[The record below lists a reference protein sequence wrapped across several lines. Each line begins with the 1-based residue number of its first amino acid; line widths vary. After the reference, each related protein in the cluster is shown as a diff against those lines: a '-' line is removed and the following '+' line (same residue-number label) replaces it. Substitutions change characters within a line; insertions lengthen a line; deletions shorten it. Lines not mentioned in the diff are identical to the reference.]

1 MIIKYHP
8 WIFEISSGLVEVNMK
23 DIVYI
28 TGHKNPDSDS
38 ICAALAYAEYKNKTG
53 SDNYVPVR
61 LGEINRE
68 TYFILAY
75 FGVEA
80 PVFIEDVRLQ
90 ISDLNID
97 KIAPISSEITLKMAW
112 NIMRMNNVKS
122 IPVVDENEILNGIVS
137 VSNVTESYMDVW
149 DNMILGKSKVTVNNL
164 LDTLT
169 GQVLHLDKDRKHFYG
184 KIYALSASPEEVNK
198 TIEEG
203 DIIITGNR
211 RDALESAVD
220 RKVSLII
227 ITGSGDM
234 DEDLLSKAQ
243 ENRVTVLNTPYDT
256 YTTSRLISQSIP
268 VNYVMT
274 KENIM
279 YFSSDDYIGDIR
291 NTMAETRFRSYP
303 VVSEENRVVG
313 TISRFHLIS
322 GKKKKVILVDHNE
335 KGQSVKGLN
344 EAEILEII
352 DHHRVADVATSTPIF
367 FRNEPVGSTST
378 IVANIF
384 FENGIRPSKKTAG
397 LLAAAIISD
406 TLLFKS
412 PTSTNVDR
420 LVLQRLAQ
428 IADIDVEEFALE
440 MFKYGT
446 SLAGKSPQEIL
457 KQDFKV
463 FTYDNSKIGVSQVYT
478 MDSET
483 IDELKDT
490 IIETMEEMTD
500 HEGYDL
506 QLLMVTDIYKEGSEL
521 IAVGKQ
527 KDVINKAFNVQM
539 KENSI
544 YIPGILSRKKQ
555 VIPPISSV
563 INR

>member
-1 MIIKYHP
+1 
-8 WIFEISSGLVEVNMK
+8 MK
-23 DIVYI
+23 DTVYI

-53 SDNYVPVR
+53 SDHYVPVR

-75 FGVEA
+75 FGVE
-80 PVFIEDVRLQ
+80 PPEYIEDVRLQ

-122 IPVVDENEILNGIVS
+122 IPVVDENETLNGIVS

-169 GQVLHLDKDRKHFYG
+169 GQLLHLDKDRKHFYG
-184 KIYALSASPEEVNK
+184 KIYALSASPDEVNK

-203 DIIITGNR
+203 DIVITGNR
-211 RDALESAVD
+211 RDSLEGAVE

-234 DEDLLSKAQ
+234 DEDLLEKAK
-243 ENRVTVLNTPYDT
+243 ENRVTVINTPYDT
-256 YTTSRLISQSIP
+256 YTTSRLISQSVP

-303 VVSEENRVVG
+303 VVSEENKVIG

-463 FTYDNSKIGVSQVYT
+463 FTYDSSRIGVSQVYT
-478 MDSET
+478 MDSDT

-490 IIETMEEMTD
+490 IIETMEEMTE
-500 HEGYDL
+500 HEGFDL
-506 QLLMVTDIYKEGSEL
+506 QLLIVTDIYREGSEL

-527 KDVINKAFNVQM
+527 KDVVNKAFDVQM
-539 KENSI
+539 KENSV

>member
-1 MIIKYHP
+1 
-8 WIFEISSGLVEVNMK
+8 MK
-23 DIVYI
+23 NTVYI
-28 TGHKNPDSDS
+28 TGHRNPDSDS
-38 ICAALAYAEYKNKTG
+38 ICAALAYAEYKNKT
-53 SDNYVPVR
+53 DANHYVPVR

-75 FGVEA
+75 FGVEQ
-80 PVFIEDVRLQ
+80 PQFIENVRLQ
-90 ISDLNID
+90 VSDLNID
-97 KIAPISSEITLKMAW
+97 KIAPISSDITLKMAW
-112 NIMRMNNVKS
+112 NIMKMNNIKS
-122 IPVVDENEILNGIVS
+122 LPVVDETETLNGVVS

-149 DNMILGKSKVTVNNL
+149 DNMILGKSQVTVNNL

-169 GQVLHLDKDRKHFYG
+169 AETIYIDKKRRHFYG
-184 KIYALSASPEEVNK
+184 KIYTLSSEPDNLKKV
-198 TIEEG
+198 IEEG
-203 DIIITGNR
+203 DIILTGDR
-211 RDALESAVD
+211 KEFLDVALENKA
-220 RKVSLII
+220 SLII
-227 ITGSGDM
+227 ITSSGQM
-234 DEDLLSKAQ
+234 DKEQVKVAK
-243 ENRVTVLNTPYDT
+243 ENNVTVITTPYDT
-256 YTTSRLISQSIP
+256 YTASRLISQAVP
-268 VNYVMT
+268 VSYVMS
-274 KENIM
+274 KGDII
-279 YFSSDDYIGDIR
+279 YFSSDDFIGDIQ

-303 VVSEENRVVG
+303 VVSEENKVIG

-322 GKKKKVILVDHNE
+322 GEKKRVILVDHNE
-335 KGQSVKGLN
+335 KNQSVEGLG

-352 DHHRVADVATSTPIF
+352 DHHRVADVSTTSPIF

-420 LVLQRLAQ
+420 VVLDRLAR
-428 IADIDVEEFALE
+428 IANLDVEEFALE

-446 SLAGKSPQEIL
+446 SLAGKTPEEIL

-463 FTYDNSKIGVSQVYT
+463 FTYDDKKMGVSQVYT
-478 MDSET
+478 MDNET
-483 IDELKDT
+483 LNDLKEP
-490 IIETMEEMTD
+490 IKHAMEEMTKTN
-500 HEGYDL
+500 GFNL
-506 QLLMVTDIYKEGSEL
+506 QVLIVTDIYKEGSEI

-527 KDVINKAFNVQM
+527 KDLINKAFNVQM
-539 KENSI
+539 ENDSV

-555 VIPPISSV
+555 VIPPISAV

>member
-1 MIIKYHP
+1 
-8 WIFEISSGLVEVNMK
+8 MK
-23 DIVYI
+23 DTVYI

-53 SDNYVPVR
+53 SDHYVPVR

-80 PVFIEDVRLQ
+80 PEYIEDVRLQ

-122 IPVVDENEILNGIVS
+122 IPVVDENETLNGIVS

-169 GQVLHLDKDRKHFYG
+169 GQVLHMDKDRKHFYG
-184 KIYALSASPEEVNK
+184 KIYALSASPDEVNR
-198 TIEEG
+198 TLEEG
-203 DIIITGNR
+203 DIVLTGNR
-211 RDALESAVD
+211 RESLEGAVES
-220 RKVSLII
+220 KVSLII

-234 DEDLLSKAQ
+234 DEDLLEKAK
-243 ENRVTVLNTPYDT
+243 ENRVTVINTPYDT
-256 YTTSRLISQSIP
+256 YTTSRLISQSVP

-303 VVSEENRVVG
+303 VVSEENKVVG

-463 FTYDNSKIGVSQVYT
+463 FTYDSSKIGVSQVYT

-483 IDELKDT
+483 IDDLKGT
-490 IIETMEEMTD
+490 IIETMEEMTE
-500 HEGYDL
+500 HEGFDL
-506 QLLMVTDIYKEGSEL
+506 QLLIVTDIYKEGSEL

-527 KDVINKAFNVQM
+527 KDVINKAFDVQM
-539 KENSI
+539 KGNSV

>member
-1 MIIKYHP
+1 
-8 WIFEISSGLVEVNMK
+8 MK

-28 TGHKNPDSDS
+28 TGHRNPDSDS
-38 ICAALAYAEYKNKTG
+38 ICAALAYAEFKNKTG
-53 SDNYVPVR
+53 SFQYIPVR

-75 FGVEA
+75 FGVE
-80 PVFIEDVRLQ
+80 PPQYIENVRLQ
-90 ISDLNID
+90 VSDLNID
-97 KIAPISSEITLKMAW
+97 KIAPISSDITLKMAW
-112 NIMRMNNVKS
+112 NIMRMNNIKS
-122 IPVVDENEILNGIVS
+122 LPVVDENETLNGVVS

-164 LDTLT
+164 LETLT
-169 GQVLHLDKDRKHFYG
+169 GQIVHLDKDRKHYYG
-184 KIYALSASPEEVNK
+184 KIFALSASPEDVQR
-198 TIEEG
+198 TLEEG
-203 DIIITGNR
+203 DIVITGNR
-211 RDALESAVD
+211 RESLEVAISK
-220 RKVSLII
+220 KVSLII
-227 ITGSGDM
+227 VTGSG
-234 DEDLLSKAQ
+234 EVEESLIEKAN
-243 ENRVTVLNTPYDT
+243 ENRVTILSTPYDT
-256 YTTSRLISQSIP
+256 YTTSRLITQAVP
-268 VNYVMT
+268 VSYVMSR
-274 KENIM
+274 EDII

-303 VVSEENRVVG
+303 VVNEESKVIG
-313 TISRFHLIS
+313 TISRYHLIS

-335 KGQSVKGLN
+335 KGQSVEGLN

-352 DHHRVADVATSTPIF
+352 DHHRVADVATSSPIF

-397 LLAAAIISD
+397 LLAGAIISD

-420 LVLQRLAQ
+420 LTLERLAQ

-446 SLAGKSPQEIL
+446 SLAGKTPEEIL
-457 KQDFKV
+457 KQDFKI
-463 FTYDNSKIGVSQVYT
+463 FTYDSSRIGVSQVYT
-478 MDSET
+478 MDAESLN
-483 IDELKDT
+483 DLKGD
-490 IIETMEEMTD
+490 IIEAMEEMTSD
-500 HEGYDL
+500 FGFTL
-506 QLLMVTDIYKEGSEL
+506 QVLIVTDIYKEGSEL
-521 IAVGKQ
+521 IVVGKQ
-527 KDVINKAFNVQM
+527 KDIINKAFGVTM
-539 KENSI
+539 KENSV

>member
-1 MIIKYHP
+1 
-8 WIFEISSGLVEVNMK
+8 MK
-23 DIVYI
+23 NTVYI
-28 TGHKNPDSDS
+28 TGHRNPDSDS
-38 ICAALAYAEYKNKTG
+38 ICAALAYAEYKNKT
-53 SDNYVPVR
+53 DANHYVPVR

-75 FGVEA
+75 FGVEQ
-80 PVFIEDVRLQ
+80 PQFIENVRLQ
-90 ISDLNID
+90 VSDLNID
-97 KIAPISSEITLKMAW
+97 KIAPISSDITLKMAW
-112 NIMRMNNVKS
+112 NIMKMNNIKS
-122 IPVVDENEILNGIVS
+122 LPVVDETETLNGVVS

-149 DNMILGKSKVTVNNL
+149 DNMILGKSQVTVNNL

-169 GQVLHLDKDRKHFYG
+169 AETIYIDKKRRHFYG
-184 KIYALSASPEEVNK
+184 KIYTLSSEPDNLKKV
-198 TIEEG
+198 IEEG
-203 DIIITGNR
+203 DIILTGDR
-211 RDALESAVD
+211 KEFLDVALENKA
-220 RKVSLII
+220 SLII
-227 ITGSGDM
+227 ITSSGQM
-234 DEDLLSKAQ
+234 DKEQVKVAK
-243 ENRVTVLNTPYDT
+243 ENNVTVITTPYDT
-256 YTTSRLISQSIP
+256 YTASRLISQAVP
-268 VNYVMT
+268 VSYVMS
-274 KENIM
+274 KGDII
-279 YFSSDDYIGDIR
+279 YFSSDDFIGDIQ

-303 VVSEENRVVG
+303 VVSEENKVIG

-322 GKKKKVILVDHNE
+322 GEKKRVILVDHNE
-335 KGQSVKGLN
+335 KNQSVEGLG

-352 DHHRVADVATSTPIF
+352 DHHRVADVSTTSPIF

-420 LVLQRLAQ
+420 VVLDRLAK
-428 IADIDVEEFALE
+428 IANLDVEEFALE

-446 SLAGKSPQEIL
+446 SLAGKTPEEIL

-463 FTYDNSKIGVSQVYT
+463 FTYDDKKMGVSQVYT
-478 MDSET
+478 MDNET
-483 IDELKDT
+483 LNDLKEP
-490 IIETMEEMTD
+490 IKHAMEEMTKTN
-500 HEGYDL
+500 GFNL
-506 QLLMVTDIYKEGSEL
+506 QVLIVTDIYKEGSEI

-527 KDVINKAFNVQM
+527 KDLINKAFNVQM
-539 KENSI
+539 ENDSV

-555 VIPPISSV
+555 VIPPISAV

>member
-1 MIIKYHP
+1 
-8 WIFEISSGLVEVNMK
+8 MK
-23 DIVYI
+23 DTVYI

-53 SDNYVPVR
+53 SDHYVPVR

-75 FGVEA
+75 FGVE
-80 PVFIEDVRLQ
+80 PPEYIEDVRLQ

-122 IPVVDENEILNGIVS
+122 IPVVDENETLNGIVS

-169 GQVLHLDKDRKHFYG
+169 GQLLHLDKDRKHFYG
-184 KIYALSASPEEVNK
+184 KIYALSASPDEVNK

-203 DIIITGNR
+203 DIVITGNR
-211 RDALESAVD
+211 RDSLEGAVE

-234 DEDLLSKAQ
+234 DEDLLEKAK
-243 ENRVTVLNTPYDT
+243 ENRVTVINTPYDT
-256 YTTSRLISQSIP
+256 YTTSRLISQSVP

-303 VVSEENRVVG
+303 VVSEENKVVG

-463 FTYDNSKIGVSQVYT
+463 FTYDSSRIGVSQVYT
-478 MDSET
+478 MDSDT

-490 IIETMEEMTD
+490 IIETMEEMTE
-500 HEGYDL
+500 HEGFDL
-506 QLLMVTDIYKEGSEL
+506 QLLIVTDIYREGSEL

-527 KDVINKAFNVQM
+527 KDVINKAFDVQM
-539 KENSI
+539 KENSV

>member
-1 MIIKYHP
+1 M
-8 WIFEISSGLVEVNMK
+8 MK
-23 DIVYI
+23 DMVYI
-28 TGHKNPDSDS
+28 TGHRNPDSDS
-38 ICAALAYAEYKNKTG
+38 ICAALAYAEFKNKTG
-53 SDNYVPVR
+53 NADYVPVR

-75 FGVEA
+75 FGVE
-80 PVFIEDVRLQ
+80 PPMYIENVRLQ
-90 ISDLNID
+90 VSDLAID

-112 NIMRMNNVKS
+112 NIMRMNNIKS
-122 IPVVDENEILNGIVS
+122 LPVVDENETLNGVVS

-184 KIYALSASPEEVNK
+184 KIYALSATPDEVHR
-198 TIEEG
+198 TLEDG
-203 DIIITGNR
+203 DIVITGNR
-211 RDALESAVD
+211 PESLEAAVE
-220 RKVSLII
+220 KNVSLII
-227 ITGSGDM
+227 VTGSGEV
-234 DEDLLSKAQ
+234 EDAIIEKAK
-243 ENRVTVLNTPYDT
+243 ENRVTMLSTPYDT
-256 YTTSRLISQSIP
+256 YTTSRLISQAVP
-268 VNYVMT
+268 VSYVMT
-274 KENIM
+274 QGDII

-303 VVSEENRVVG
+303 VVNEESKVVG
-313 TISRFHLIS
+313 TISRYHLIS

-335 KGQSVKGLN
+335 KGQSVEGLN

-352 DHHRVADVATSTPIF
+352 DHHRVADVATTSPIF

-397 LLAAAIISD
+397 LLAGAIISD

-412 PTSTNVDR
+412 PTSTTVDR
-420 LVLQRLAQ
+420 LTLDRLAQ

-446 SLAGKSPQEIL
+446 SLAGKTPEEIL

-463 FTYDNSKIGVSQVYT
+463 FTYDSTKIGVSQVYT
-478 MDSET
+478 MDAES
-483 IDELKDT
+483 LKNLKED
-490 IIETMEEMTD
+490 IIGAMEEMTKD
-500 HEGYDL
+500 QGFSL
-506 QLLMVTDIYKEGSEL
+506 QVLIVTDIYKEGSEL
-521 IAVGKQ
+521 IVVGKQ
-527 KDVINKAFNVQM
+527 KDIINKAFDVHM

>member
-1 MIIKYHP
+1 
-8 WIFEISSGLVEVNMK
+8 MK
-23 DIVYI
+23 DTVYI

-53 SDNYVPVR
+53 SDHYVPVR

-75 FGVEA
+75 FGVE
-80 PVFIEDVRLQ
+80 PPEYIEDVRLQ

-122 IPVVDENEILNGIVS
+122 IPVVDENETLNGIVS

-169 GQVLHLDKDRKHFYG
+169 GQLLHLNKDRKHFYG
-184 KIYALSASPEEVNK
+184 KIYALSASPDEVSK
-198 TIEEG
+198 TLEEG
-203 DIIITGNR
+203 DIVITGNR
-211 RDALESAVD
+211 RDSLEGAVE

-234 DEDLLSKAQ
+234 DEDLLERAK
-243 ENRVTVLNTPYDT
+243 ENRVTVINTPYDT
-256 YTTSRLISQSIP
+256 YTTSRLISQSVP

-303 VVSEENRVVG
+303 VVSEENKVVG

-478 MDSET
+478 MDSDT

-490 IIETMEEMTD
+490 IIETMEEMTE
-500 HEGYDL
+500 HEGFGL
-506 QLLMVTDIYKEGSEL
+506 QLLIVTDIYKEGSEL

-527 KDVINKAFNVQM
+527 KDVINKAFDVQM
-539 KENSI
+539 KENSV

>member
-1 MIIKYHP
+1 
-8 WIFEISSGLVEVNMK
+8 MK
-23 DIVYI
+23 DTVYI
-28 TGHKNPDSDS
+28 TGHRNPDSDS

-53 SDNYVPVR
+53 SDHYIPVR

-75 FGVEA
+75 FGVE
-80 PVFIEDVRLQ
+80 PPEFIEDVRLQ

-122 IPVVDENEILNGIVS
+122 IPVVDENETLNGIVS

-149 DNMILGKSKVTVNNL
+149 DNMILGKSKVSVNNL

-169 GQVLHLDKDRKHFYG
+169 GQVLHQDKDRKHFYG
-184 KIYALSASPEEVNK
+184 KIYALSASPDEVNK

-203 DIIITGNR
+203 DIVITGNR
-211 RDALESAVD
+211 RESLEGAVES
-220 RKVSLII
+220 KVSLVI
-227 ITGSGDM
+227 ITGSGEM
-234 DEDLLSKAQ
+234 DEDLLEKAK
-243 ENRVTVLNTPYDT
+243 ENKVTVLNTPYDT

-274 KENIM
+274 KDNIM

-303 VVSEENRVVG
+303 VVNEENKVVG

-335 KGQSVKGLN
+335 KGQSVKGLS

-428 IADIDVEEFALE
+428 IADIDVEDFALE

-463 FTYDNSKIGVSQVYT
+463 FTYDNSRIGVSQVYT
-478 MDSET
+478 MDAET
-483 IDELKDT
+483 IDDLKGT
-490 IIETMEEMTD
+490 IIETMEEMTE
-500 HEGYDL
+500 HEGFDL
-506 QLLMVTDIYKEGSEL
+506 QLLIVTDIYKEGSEL

-527 KDVINKAFNVQM
+527 KDVINKAFDVQM
-539 KENSI
+539 KDNSV